1 MSYKEIRINTAIGV
15 DNQYINFNLEQE
27 FDNINIL
34 SMKLTQ
40 SDVYNNFNADYGCI
54 VGRVIAN
61 GGVGVPNVKI
71 SVFIPLSEED
81 ETNDDIRSIYPY
93 KTVNDT
99 NIEGYKYNL
108 LPRVSQVSP
117 YLSNFINNFS
127 VGYSPKTPVGTF
139 PTKEEVLTNDI
150 LLEVYKK
157 YYKFSTVTNESGDYM
172 IFGVPVGTHTVHMSA
187 DITDIGKYSMTPATM
202 VKLLGVSPDLFD
214 NNGTTIRKSA
224 DLEDLPNIQIQN
236 ISVDVRPFWGDS
248 ENFQI
253 GITRQDFKIKTK
265 LTTSFV
271 IFGSMMTMGNE
282 GLWGIGQSDNCG
294 QGLINVFDGNQCLF
308 YTINRE
314 DPSNYNVENFRIP
327 KPDIEIYTISNTIS
341 NENVLNNNFNIDK
354 DIIKLSKSEYI
365 EYIDNGVFTFII
377 PCNRTKIITNEFGQ
391 PEPVSNTNPNGIFT
405 EFNGYTLVDSED
417 LPIDGEITR
426 GGLGEEGLKGPFI
439 KLRGKFKIPQDSR
452 TNVEEFLKPKD
463 NDPSNGRFI
472 RKNRKF
478 LAGEF
483 YTVSQF
489 YGISYGYDG
498 NKLINSDLSKPK
510 NNTLG
515 IIQVRQKNTDGGE
528 SFVRGTDF
536 PSNIAQNTDNLFFG
550 SQWLNMTLFQIQFG
564 ATDRQRT
571 PRTRVA
577 RFLLDDHDRSTMH
590 FINDNT
596 QNLGGGRFN
605 SKGFLTAKYHYFD
618 FVNVK
623 RDDIAKMITLNKKT
637 FRSIT
642 DGLNSQSTYKYA
654 SNGSTLKIEASN
666 LGGNIIG
673 RDFTTQQGAF
683 IYTGLFQSD
692 CIKFINE
699 LNLV

>member
-1 MSYKEIRINTAIGV
+1 MGYKEIRINTQIGL

-40 SDVYNNFNADYGCI
+40 SDVYNNFNANYGCI
-54 VGRVIAN
+54 VGRVVAN

-71 SVFIPLSEED
+71 SVFIPISEED
-81 ETNDDIRSIYPY
+81 ELNDDIRAIYPY

-117 YLSNFINNFS
+117 YLSNFTNQSS

-150 LLEVYKK
+150 LLDIYKK

-214 NNGTTIRKSA
+214 NNGTTIRKSS
-224 DLEDLPNIQIQN
+224 DLDDLPNVQIQN

-248 ENFQI
+248 ENFEI
-253 GITRQDFKIKTK
+253 GITRQDFKIKTR
-265 LTTSFV
+265 LTPSFV
-271 IFGSMMTMGNE
+271 IFGSIITMGNE
-282 GLWGIGQSDNCG
+282 GLWGIKQSDDCG
-294 QGLINVFDGNQCLF
+294 MGLLNVFDGNQCMF

-314 DPSNYNVENFRIP
+314 DSSNYNVENFRLP
-327 KPDIEIYTISNTIS
+327 KPITEIYTILNTVS
-341 NENVLNNNFNIDK
+341 NERILTNDFNIDK
-354 DIIKLSKSEYI
+354 DILKLSKTEYV
-365 EYIDNGVFTFII
+365 EYVDNGVFVYII
-377 PCNRTKIITNEFGQ
+377 PCNRTKIITNEFGE
-391 PEPVSNTNPNGIFT
+391 PEVVSNTNPNGIFT
-405 EFNGYTLVDSED
+405 EFNGYTLMDSED
-417 LPIDGEITR
+417 LPIDGDISR
-426 GGLGEEGLKGPFI
+426 GGLEGLKGPFI

-452 TNVEEFLKPKD
+452 TNVEEFLKQQSA
-463 NDPSNGRFI
+463 DPSNERFI
-472 RKNRKF
+472 KKNRKF

-489 YGISYGYDG
+489 YNISYGYDG

-515 IIQVRQKNTDGGE
+515 VIQVREKTTSDGD

-536 PSNIAQNTDNLFFG
+536 PSNSVQNVDNRFFG

-577 RFLLDDHDRSTMH
+577 RFLLEDHSNSSMY

-605 SKGFLTAKYHYFD
+605 SKGFLTARYHYFD
-618 FVNVK
+618 FVNIK
-623 RDDIAKMITLNKKT
+623 RDDIIKMTTEVNKKIY
-637 FRSIT
+637 RSIT
-642 DGLNSQSTYKYA
+642 DNLNPQSNYKYA
-654 SNGSTLKIEASN
+654 SNGSVLKIEASN

-673 RDFTTQQGAF
+673 RDFTTQSGAF
-683 IYTGLFQSD
+683 IFKGLFQGD
-692 CIKFINE
+692 CIKFIND
-699 LNLV
+699 LNLI